1 MKRYSLPFPL
11 LSCESWMFVKENP
24 DRKKQQPGKQL
35 QYTQCSISQEVKT
48 IWQWNLVSSQNT
60 IWQMFSFKKHAKNE
74 AEDLFQT
81 FFFVFFVCFFF
92 KKHSITSKQVVS
104 NIVLIYLG
112 GPPHEHTIKSNCITS
127 QTVDPEIFSISILY
141 NRVWYWLHHHILCM
155 IFQEKYFLWD
165 ILLPD

>member
-1 MKRYSLPFPL
+1 MLNISRSKSNLTMKFSQFIEYNMTNVFLQKACKKRGRRLI
-11 LSCESWMFVKENP
+11 P
-24 DRKKQQPGKQL
+24 DL
-35 QYTQCSISQEVKT
+35 
-48 IWQWNLVSSQNT
+48 
-60 IWQMFSFKKHAKNE
+60 
-74 AEDLFQT
+74 
-81 FFFVFFVCFFF
+81 FFVFFVCFFF